1 MQEIDPSIQFSYL
14 NITMEVVSE
23 TLVAQTV
30 KNLPAMWETRVQS
43 LAQEDPLE
51 KGMATYSSVLSGK
64 SPGQES
70 LANFSPWGRK
80 RVGHSETLAN
90 AYRVRTY

>member
-1 MQEIDPSIQFSYL
+1 MKTQETDPSIQFSYL

-23 TLVAQTV
+23 TLVAQVV
-30 KNLPAMWETRVQS
+30 KNPPAMWETRVQS

-51 KGMATYSSVLSGK
+51 KGMTTYSSFLPGK

-70 LANFSPWGRK
+70 LANFSPWGHK
-80 RVGHSETLAN
+80 RVGHK
-90 AYRVRTY
+90 